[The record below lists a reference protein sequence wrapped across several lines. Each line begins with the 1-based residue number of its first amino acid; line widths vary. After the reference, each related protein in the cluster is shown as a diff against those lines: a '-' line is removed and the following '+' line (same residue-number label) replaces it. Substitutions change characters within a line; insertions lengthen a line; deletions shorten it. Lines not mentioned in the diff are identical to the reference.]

1 MFKYNILPKLVGAN
15 CRTKSLKTMEKV
27 GDCGWNKLD
36 GQGLLRS
43 AEEENKKI
51 NINNTWY
58 YGEKKKIIISK
69 KK

>member
-36 GQGLLRS
+36 GLGLLR
-43 AEEENKKI
+43 
-51 NINNTWY
+51 
-58 YGEKKKIIISK
+58 KKKIKEIKITRVTMGK
-69 KK
+69 KNTQN